1 MLMVQLLRKRL
12 EEFTAPDPRVPTVRL
27 IVGDD
32 KLSTEEA
39 RQAYQQKTDEEP
51 LWVVIPALAEGKG
64 DHVAVSGA

>member
-1 MLMVQLLRKRL
+1 M
-12 EEFTAPDPRVPTVRL
+12 
-27 IVGDD
+27 GDD
-32 KLSTEEA
+32 KSSTEEA